1 MSSHRNV
8 WSRAVLG
15 AALVAAVGLP
25 ATTVAARP
33 APEPAPERAV
43 VDPILQPLQPVEPA
57 PAPAPAPPVQLP
69 TAAVAMGDS
78 FISGE
83 GAGTYQAVV
92 DVNGVPQGFPGWSA
106 ANSNA
111 YFCHR
116 SANASI
122 EVAALPGISERFN
135 LACSG
140 GQPHDMAGRSI
151 DRASGRTVDAQ
162 IEQLRAVAQTHDI
175 DLVLIGLGS
184 NNSSFTFG
192 NAAAECAGRFIAD
205 AYIGWWEF
213 WVPLIN
219 WITGQT
225 VSQDACTAND
235 LATAGELAAGQNE
248 TLDAARQVLL
258 ALDEIDAD
266 GEHRVVFQ
274 DYTNPLPLDY
284 DNKFYKESRRT
295 DTRDKFRDLARERY
309 AAGCPAHRASLGP
322 AHSFSQGLGNLVAG
336 VHASLSSE
344 FPNADLV
351 YLNVQRA
358 FDGARLCETSA
369 SPSGA
374 LATPVR
380 LQDTSGGV
388 PTGVPLTSI
397 DNTDKLDIARIQGV
411 CEDWFQTCQETWHP
425 NAGGHA
431 VLGTCLTG
439 AWTGSDTVV
448 DCVRNPSTGSISTS

>member
-1 MSSHRNV
+1 MSSTRSILRRSFV
-8 WSRAVLG
+8 G
-15 AALVAAVGLP
+15 AALAVAVSLP
-25 ATTVAARP
+25 AISVSARP
-33 APEPAPERAV
+33 VPTPVPIREAV
-43 VDPILQPLQPVEPA
+43 LQPIRLQQPT
-57 PAPAPAPPVQLP
+57 QLP

-83 GAGTYQAVV
+83 GAGDYQAVV
-92 DVNGVPQGFPGWSA
+92 DVNGNAQAFPGWA
-106 ANSNA
+106 ADNSNA
-111 YFCHR
+111 FFCHR

-122 EVAALPGISERFN
+122 EVANLSGISARFN

-140 GQPHDMAGRSI
+140 GQPHDMVGRSV
-151 DRASGRTVDAQ
+151 DRPSGRTVDAQ
-162 IEQLRAVAQTHDI
+162 ITQLRAVAQTHDI

-225 VSQDACTAND
+225 VNQDACTAND
-235 LATAGELAAGQNE
+235 LATPAQLAAAQNE
-248 TLDAARQVLL
+248 TLAAAREIMVV
-258 ALDEIDAD
+258 LDEIDAD

-274 DYTNPLPLDY
+274 DYTNPLPFDY

-309 AAGCPAHRASLGP
+309 AGGCPAHRASLGP
-322 AHSFSQGLGNLVAG
+322 AHQFSQGLGNLVSG
-336 VHASLSSE
+336 VHASLSAE
-344 FPNADLV
+344 FPGSDLV
-351 YLNVQRA
+351 YLNVQQA
-358 FDGARLCETSA
+358 FDGARLCEQSN

-374 LATPVR
+374 LATPAR
-380 LQDTSGGV
+380 LQDKSGGA

-397 DNTDKLDIARIQGV
+397 NNTDKLDIARIQGV

-425 NAGGHA
+425 NAAGHA
-431 VLGTCLTG
+431 VLGQCLAD
-439 AWTGSDTVV
+439 AWTGSSGVRT
-448 DCVRNPSTGSISTS
+448 CVRNPNSGTISVS